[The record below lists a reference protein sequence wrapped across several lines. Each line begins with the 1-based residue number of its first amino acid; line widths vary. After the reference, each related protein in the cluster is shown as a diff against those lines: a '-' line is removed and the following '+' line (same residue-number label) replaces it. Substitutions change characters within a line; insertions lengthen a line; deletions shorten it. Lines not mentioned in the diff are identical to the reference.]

1 MRLFIGLAL
10 SEEVRLTLGAVQ
22 SGLPGARWVT
32 PQNIQL
38 TLRFIGDI
46 DPGRAED
53 IDTALRQILV
63 PAFDLTLS
71 GLGSFE
77 SKGRVRALWTEASK
91 SEPLKRLHEKIE
103 SAIVRAGEEPERRK
117 FKPHVTLARFKSG
130 SSNERI
136 GMFIQNNNDIQA
148 GPFTVDRFTL
158 FRSYLGHGGSI
169 YESLAEYELYERIT
183 ADV

>member
-1 MRLFIGLAL
+1 M
-10 SEEVRLTLGAVQ
+10 
-22 SGLPGARWVT
+22 
-32 PQNIQL
+32 
-38 TLRFIGDI
+38 
-46 DPGRAED
+46 
-53 IDTALRQILV
+53 
-63 PAFDLTLS
+63 
-71 GLGSFE
+71 
-77 SKGRVRALWTEASK
+77 WTEDSK

-103 SAIVRAGEEPERRK
+103 SAIVRAGEEPEQRK

>member
-32 PQNIQL
+32 PQNIHL

-91 SEPLKRLHEKIE
+91 SEPLKR
-103 SAIVRAGEEPERRK
+103 RK

-148 GPFTVDRFTL
+148 GPFTVGRFTL

>member
-10 SEEVRLTLGAVQ
+10 SEEVRLTLRAVQ

-32 PQNIQL
+32 PQNIHL

-71 GLGSFE
+71 GLGSFNR
-77 SKGRVRALWTEASK
+77 KGVFGNCG
-91 SEPLKRLHEKIE
+91 P
-103 SAIVRAGEEPERRK
+103 
-117 FKPHVTLARFKSG
+117 
-130 SSNERI
+130 RI
-136 GMFIQNNNDIQA
+136 
-148 GPFTVDRFTL
+148 L
-158 FRSYLGHGGSI
+158 
-169 YESLAEYELYERIT
+169 SLSP
-183 ADV
+183 